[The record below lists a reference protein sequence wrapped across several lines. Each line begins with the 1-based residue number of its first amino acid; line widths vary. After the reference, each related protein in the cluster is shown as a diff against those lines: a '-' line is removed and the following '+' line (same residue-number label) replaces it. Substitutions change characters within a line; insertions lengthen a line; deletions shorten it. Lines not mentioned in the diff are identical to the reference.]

1 MLASLGI
8 KLRFP
13 DNVSFVTWMIP
24 LLVLGVPIFDTTL
37 VTISRLRRGL
47 NPLTTPGTDHTS
59 HRLNYAG
66 LTRREAVLV
75 LYVVAFILGLL
86 AIFVT
91 QATVFE
97 GYLVGGLV
105 ALSGLAAVWRFE
117 RSPFWPHHPDVPP
130 QS

>member
-1 MLASLGI
+1 
-8 KLRFP
+8 
-13 DNVSFVTWMIP
+13 MIP

-47 NPLTTPGTDHTS
+47 NPITTPGIDHTS
-59 HRLNYAG
+59 HRLTYAG

-105 ALSGLAAVWRFE
+105 ALSGLVALWRFE
-117 RSPFWPHHPDVPP
+117 RSPFWTDHPDDPS